1 MKMTDRRSLVVR
13 GVTGVLLLLS
23 CFWMYDFYK
32 CLSGFI
38 ANGFREPLVMLPMI
52 LGYFL
57 PVLCFLFFFYDVF
70 VRAIH
75 PVVKTLY
82 SVFVAAYA
90 AVDLALILNQM
101 ELYASN
107 HALGVYDALPGIILR
122 FPFDMLVILPI
133 LLAWQICKLTVAD
146 RPTTRMGA
154 WLNRLKQRG
163 TLDLRVVEYLILCVL
178 AIVVF
183 VFTGAAVFSTFSA
196 FENALYDVRYVFLL
210 LWVMIIPMANLA
222 LLTLRPEKMK
232 LRRPTKMIILGSGI
246 GANLIS
252 GLLFLIAEL
261 TYPDFLIHIG
271 KPVFLIA
278 FSVSLPI
285 EPGVILG
292 IMAVG
297 TLVLAIRMV
306 LVAGRRYDRPS
317 CGIGSKTIQGEP
329 PL

>member
-75 PVVKTLY
+75 PVVKTAY
-82 SVFVAAYA
+82 SVFVILYA
-90 AVDLALILNQM
+90 AADLMLILNQM
-101 ELYASN
+101 ELYAGN

-163 TLDLRVVEYLILCVL
+163 TLRLHVAEYVILCAL

-183 VFTGAAVFSTFSA
+183 VFPGAAVFATFSA

-222 LLTLRPEKMK
+222 AMTLRPEKMPLK
-232 LRRPTKMIILGSGI
+232 KSTKVTILCSVI
-246 GANLIS
+246 GANILSALLLLILEQTRP
-252 GLLFLIAEL
+252 G
-261 TYPDFLIHIG
+261 FLIHVG
-271 KPVFLIA
+271 KPLFLIA

-285 EPGVILG
+285 EPCVILG
-292 IMAVG
+292 IMALG
-297 TLVLAIRMV
+297 TGVLAVRTM
-306 LVAGRRYDRPS
+306 LVAAIPPDSNRYR
-317 CGIGSKTIQGEP
+317 QGG
-329 PL
+329 